1 MRYRHSK
8 GFALILVI
16 WAMIVLTGIASG
28 FAFAVRHETRAA
40 GDTVDLAHAEAAA
53 TAALNTAVLALAATD
68 TDTRWRADGQL
79 HRIEWR
85 DAMVDVRVRAESG
98 RINLSLAPAE
108 LLVGLFALVLPEAD
122 ATALAHALV
131 DWRDRDDD
139 RQPQGAE
146 ESDYTKA
153 GYGYT
158 PPNRPLASVHELSQ
172 VMGFGRDHIETLRPY
187 VTVYGR
193 QPRINA
199 ASADAMTL
207 AAIPGIELETART
220 FVIHR
225 DQMLTDGGTLDYTAL
240 RNGRRYLDTR
250 PDYRLVSVDTEVR
263 LPSGLT
269 RREQAVVQLDS
280 KRGYTLLSR
289 ETLPAASFHENPD
302 GDAP

>member
-1 MRYRHSK
+1 MRYRQSK
-8 GFALILVI
+8 GFALMLVI

-68 TDTRWRADGQL
+68 TEIRWRPDGRLRQL
-79 HRIEWR
+79 EWQ
-85 DAMVDVRVRAESG
+85 DATVDVRIRAESG
-98 RINLSLAPAE
+98 RVNLSLAPTE
-108 LLVGLFALVLPEAD
+108 LLVGLFELVLPEAD
-122 ATALAHALV
+122 TTALAHALV

-139 RQPQGAE
+139 REPQGAE
-146 ESDYTKA
+146 EADYAKA
-153 GYGYT
+153 GYAYA

-172 VMGFGRDHIETLRPY
+172 VMGFDRDHIETIRPY

-193 QPRINA
+193 QPRVNA
-199 ASADAMTL
+199 ASADVIVL
-207 AAIPGIELETART
+207 AAIPGIELEAAQT
-220 FVIHR
+220 FAIHR

-250 PDYRLVSVDTEVR
+250 PDYRLVSIDTEVR

-269 RREQAVVQLDS
+269 WREQAVVQLDS
-280 KRGYTLLSR
+280 ARGYALLSR
-289 ETLPAASFHENPD
+289 ETLPAPSFHKNSS
-302 GDAP
+302 GDAL